1 MTSRSLQ
8 NYYTD
13 EFDKVDGKSKENTKK
28 TDATCKSSRH
38 RANSATSTILK
49 CYYQIVTIRLKSLSK
64 FWISFHLLLI
74 NYEVELDL
82 SWTKDCVL
90 TEHHYN
96 ITGVSYKITSSKFHV
111 SAVTLSINDNIKV
124 LENLKRKLKKTI
136 FWNKYRYEITAQRKN
151 NNLHC
156 IIDPPFTNINSCL
169 FFVH

>member
-1 MTSRSLQ
+1 MNLIKLMENRRRTPKRLTQPVNPVDTEQTAQLVPSL
-8 NYYTD
+8 NA
-13 EFDKVDGKSKENTKK
+13 K
-28 TDATCKSSRH
+28 
-38 RANSATSTILK
+38 
-49 CYYQIVTIRLKSLSK
+49 VTIRLKSLSK

-124 LENLKRKLKKTI
+124 LENLKRKFKKTI

-151 NNLHC
+151 NNLDC